1 MVPRLLIRSSLSI
14 PMPLSL
20 MLKVFLSLSILIS
33 ILGSNFKLL
42 YLSSLTLKKLS
53 LSKASLAFE
62 ISSLKKISLLEY
74 KECII
79 SCKS

>member
-1 MVPRLLIRSSLSI
+1 
-14 PMPLSL
+14 MPLSL
-20 MLKVFLSLSILIS
+20 ILKVFLSLSILIS

-74 KECII
+74 KE
-79 SCKS
+79 S

>member
-20 MLKVFLSLSILIS
+20 ILKVFLSLSILIS

-62 ISSLKKISLLEY
+62 ISSLKKNFFIR
-74 KECII
+74 I
-79 SCKS
+79 